1 MSATIGDEDLDA
13 AVAHGVLTP
22 ETASRLR
29 DFVERRRAAPV
40 ADEEQFR
47 LLTGFNDIFVSIAIV
62 MVLIALGWLGGR
74 LFVSLGLAL
83 IAVASWG
90 LAEFFTARRR
100 MALPSILLLLGW
112 VGGVSVGALSLHT
125 GASPPPPAHLALS
138 GLAAGVAAYAHWL
151 RFKVPITVA
160 AGTCAVLALLVVL
173 VSTSIPGGE
182 KFVLWL
188 IFLSGL
194 CVFGLALW
202 WDMSDPGRRTRRSDV
217 AFWLHLAAAP
227 LLVHPAFSWLGL
239 SASPWAIA
247 TEPGA
252 SDVVDFS
259 RPALAVAIYLLL
271 AVVALI
277 IDRRAL
283 MVSALAY
290 LLYAM
295 NAFFRGTGDL
305 SVSLAL
311 SALIAGAALLL
322 LSAYWRSARRAL
334 LKLTPAWLRARLPAA

>member
-1 MSATIGDEDLDA
+1 MSGPFGDEDLDA
-13 AVAHGVLTP
+13 AVAAGVLTS

-29 DFVERRRAAPV
+29 EFVERRRAAPF

-62 MVLIALGWLGGR
+62 MVLVALGWLGYLVGAA
-74 LFVSLGLAL
+74 FGAAL
-83 IAVASWG
+83 VAAAGWA
-90 LAEFFTARRR
+90 LAEFFTRRRR
-100 MALPSILLLLGW
+100 MALPSILLLLAW
-112 VGGVSVGALSLHT
+112 VGGVSVAAIFLGPTPPGAL
-125 GASPPPPAHLALS
+125 HLALS
-138 GLAAGVAAYAHWL
+138 GLAAGAAAYAHWL

-160 AGTCAVLALLVVL
+160 AGACAVLALLVVL
-173 VSTSIPGGE
+173 VGTSIPGGQRW
-182 KFVLWL
+182 LLPL

-194 CVFGLALW
+194 VVFALALW
-202 WDMSDPGRRTRRSDV
+202 WDMSDPRRQTRRADV

-239 SASPWAIA
+239 ASASWLTAQ
-247 TEPGA
+247 GA
-252 SDVVDFS
+252 PDAADFS
-259 RPALAVAIYLLL
+259 RSALAVAIYLLL
-271 AVVALI
+271 AIVALV

-295 NAFFRGTGDL
+295 NALLRSTGAL
-305 SVSLAL
+305 SVSFAL

-322 LSAYWRSARRAL
+322 LSAYWRAARRPL
-334 LKLTPAWLRARLPAA
+334 LSVAPAWLRARVPDA